1 MPATKVNVN
10 FIPNPR
16 ISNRNAD
23 TRVVAI
29 VGLGPTS
36 INVVDEPVTRG
47 TGSIDYLAK
56 YPGTNI
62 SVSQISDFPNVIS
75 GAPNYVL
82 ISQGGV
88 LYNSAS
94 ASANSVG
101 GITWSGNPSSD
112 VDIPIPGDI
121 YYVSYQAGVPS
132 TQFDPEEFSDKADI
146 QSKYGPEN
154 NSTGLLTIAGTIAL
168 ENGAP
173 SVLLCQASGSSYNEA
188 NYKAAIDKLI
198 KRDNIEDVVVVFPTN
213 SSITRAQQ
221 ETIITYAMSHVMRA
235 NSLGRERGL
244 IYGSPSPQSAPDGI
258 NVIGDSSTPGT
269 YIYKASSSINEDICY
284 VVPSRVRRKD
294 ANDNYMEL
302 DANFGA
308 VAVGG
313 LQSSL
318 PKRSSPMHG
327 MRVTGIEIENEEFDD
342 EQLQR
347 LSNAG
352 CLVLYSKDSIIRI
365 YDSITTDP
373 TSADTEEKSVKVQ
386 KRLVQRTLRNGLR
399 NEFFQGKGTI
409 IFPTTD
415 TDVEAKVESLLGGLV
430 RDREIYEYGTQDDPT
445 TGQRK
450 IIAKIDPSEPRKIK
464 VSCSV
469 RYLYALK
476 FMDVEVSTYV

>member
-1 MPATKVNVN
+1 MPATKINVN

-47 TGSIDYLAK
+47 TGSIDYLSK
-56 YPGTNI
+56 YPGTNVN
-62 SVSQISDFPNVIS
+62 VSQIADFPNVIT

-94 ASANSVG
+94 ASASTAG
-101 GITWSGNPSSD
+101 AITWSGSPSSD
-112 VDIPIPGDI
+112 VDIPTPGDI
-121 YYVSYQAGVPS
+121 YYVSYQVGVPS
-132 TQFDPEEFSDKADI
+132 TQFDPEEFSDKSDI
-146 QSKYGPEN
+146 QSKHGPESN
-154 NSTGLLTIAGTIAL
+154 TAGILTVAGTIAL

-173 SVLLCQASGSSYNEA
+173 SVLLCQASGSSYNET

-198 KRDNIEDVVVVFPTN
+198 KRDNIEDVVIVFPTN
-213 SSITRAQQ
+213 ASVTRAQQ
-221 ETIITYAMSHVMRA
+221 EVIITYAMSHIMRA

-244 IYGSPSPQSAPDGI
+244 VYGSPSVQSAADGI
-258 NVIGDSSTPGT
+258 NTIGDSSTPGT
-269 YIYKASSSINEDICY
+269 FIYKAFNSRNEDICY
-284 VVPSRVRRKD
+284 TVPSRVRRKD
-294 ANDNYMEL
+294 ASGNYMEL

-308 VAVGG
+308 AAVGG

-327 MRVTGIEIENEEFDD
+327 MIITGIEIENEEFDD

-352 CLVLYSKDSIIRI
+352 CLVLYAKDNIIRI

-373 TSADTEEKSVKVQ
+373 TSADTEEKSVIAQ
-386 KRLVQRTLRNGLR
+386 KRLVKRTLRNGIR

-409 IFPTTD
+409 IYPTTD

-430 RDREIYEYGTQDDPT
+430 RDREIYEYGVQDDPT

-464 VSCSV
+464 VSCSI

-476 FMDVEVSTYV
+476 YMDIEVSTYV